1 MGGVRSPGLLYA
13 KGLLLLGCGIL
24 ASALLL
30 AEHPSV
36 KTAALLAVAVWS
48 FARAYYFAFY
58 VIEHYI
64 DPGHRYSGAR
74 PLRAVAAPAAAA
86 TRRSRRAARPT
97 SRGGEYHPIGTRTQ
111 GVNTGERHPFLGRP
125 RRGW

>member
-1 MGGVRSPGLLYA
+1 MGDIRSPGLLYA

-30 AEHPSV
+30 AAHPSV

-64 DPGHRYSGAR
+64 DPGHRYAGLVPFVR
-74 PLRAVAAPAAAA
+74 YLLRRQPRRDA
-86 TRRSRRAARPT
+86 TIA
-97 SRGGEYHPIGTRTQ
+97 E
-111 GVNTGERHPFLGRP
+111 GRP
-125 RRGW
+125 PDEPWR